1 MKKAIIAIDNK
12 EMFKEFKN
20 FFDKEEYCVYEKDY
34 IYEDALFENAEKN
47 NVDMIILNED
57 IIENKKRYKTLLNNK
72 CRIILFLDNIDNIN
86 IYRNYGFKE
95 IFDKDF
101 MNVEFLK
108 KYLFKKEEMYK
119 KGYFSNTK
127 KIQEEL
133 KEFKKF
139 KFIKKAEIIVFT
151 GNVKSGKTTIA
162 LNMIKI
168 LENKKILYINL
179 SIYKNNDINYIFNEN
194 VNNKEFKRNN
204 NNNEITFLIIKKEN
218 INEILEKNNSKYDFI
233 IIDLDFNLN
242 YKYLKCVFIYASKI
256 FFVIHPL
263 QLEIYKSLEMIEMFK
278 NNKIVNEEKVF
289 IIFNKYDYTSVN
301 IDILKEIF
309 KKYKIECVI
318 KNKIKYR
325 RLINKE
331 IKYGY
336 RSRR

>member
-1 MKKAIIAIDNK
+1 MKKVIIAIDNK

-72 CRIILFLDNIDNIN
+72 CRIILFLNNIDNIN

-194 VNNKEFKRNN
+194 VNNKEFKRIN

-256 FFVIHPL
+256 FFIIHPL

>member
-1 MKKAIIAIDNK
+1 MKKVIIAIDNK
-12 EMFKEFKN
+12 EMFKRFKN
-20 FFDKEEYCVYEKDY
+20 FFSKEEYYVYEKDY
-34 IYEDALFENAEKN
+34 IYEDALFENVEKN
-47 NVDMIILNED
+47 NVDMIILNES

-95 IFDKDF
+95 IFDKEF

-108 KYLFKKEEMYK
+108 KYLLKKEEMFK
-119 KGYFSNTK
+119 TSSFNNTK

-168 LENKKILYINL
+168 LENKKILYINS
-179 SIYKNNDINYIFNEN
+179 SIYMNNDINYIFNEN
-194 VNNKEFKRNN
+194 VDNKEFKRI
-204 NNNEITFLIIKKEN
+204 NNNEITFFINKKEN
-218 INEILEKNNSKYDFI
+218 IKDILEKNNSKYDFI

-242 YKYLKCVFIYASKI
+242 YKFLKCIFIYASKI
-256 FFVIHPL
+256 FFVIQPL
-263 QLEIYKSLEMIEMFK
+263 QLEIYKSLEILEIFK

-325 RLINKE
+325 RLINKD

>member
-1 MKKAIIAIDNK
+1 
-12 EMFKEFKN
+12 MFKEFKN

-72 CRIILFLDNIDNIN
+72 CRIILFLNNIDNIN

-194 VNNKEFKRNN
+194 VNNKEFKRIN

-256 FFVIHPL
+256 FFIIHPL

>member
-1 MKKAIIAIDNK
+1 MKKVIIAIDNK

-119 KGYFSNTK
+119 KGYFSKTK

-194 VNNKEFKRNN
+194 VNNKEFKRIN

-256 FFVIHPL
+256 FFIIHPL